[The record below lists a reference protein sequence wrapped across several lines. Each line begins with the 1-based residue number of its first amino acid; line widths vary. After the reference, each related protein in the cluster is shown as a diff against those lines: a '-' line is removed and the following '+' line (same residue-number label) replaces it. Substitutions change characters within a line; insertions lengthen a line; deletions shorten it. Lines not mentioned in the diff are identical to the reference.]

1 MQKLTSEQW
10 YEILGYETEEAEK
23 ISDIRISKTIADS
36 FARAILPRLREYYTE
51 ENEDTAEI

>member
-36 FARAILPRLREYYTE
+36 FARAILPQLREYYSE
-51 ENEDTAEI
+51 ENENNEER

>member
-10 YEILGYETEEAEK
+10 YEILGYETEEAGK

-36 FARAILPRLREYYTE
+36 FARSILPRLREYYSE
-51 ENEDTAEI
+51 ENEETSEI